1 METTLAVYCI
11 IVVFYKISMYYI
23 DNFKHMFYNMSYTLE
38 KGLAN
43 QKAYRKAQLER
54 TLSKMWELDRED
66 QIF

>member
-38 KGLAN
+38 KGLADL
-43 QKAYRKAQLER
+43 KAYMKEPFRNE
-54 TLSKMWELDRED
+54 
-66 QIF
+66 IF